1 MATTR
6 LHSGSTGWPERT
18 RVAAVP
24 RLGQIA
30 GMLIGAI
37 ALGGCAAALAPIATV
52 GLGSVVVTGRTP
64 ADIAV
69 SAVTGLD
76 CSLVRLGDGKSY
88 CRRIDPPPP
97 PPAYCTRSL
106 AAVDCWGAP
115 DPFGYY
121 QRGLADGPIDLT
133 AEQEWRRVAPWP
145 GR

>member
-1 MATTR
+1 MTA
-6 LHSGSTGWPERT
+6 LF
-18 RVAAVP
+18 
-24 RLGQIA
+24 RLGQTT

-37 ALGGCAAALAPIATV
+37 ALSGCAAALAPIATV
-52 GLGSVVVTGRTP
+52 GIGSIVVTGRTP

-69 SAVTGLD
+69 SSIIGLD

-88 CRRIDPPPP
+88 CKQIDPPPS

-106 AAVDCWGAP
+106 AAVDCWAAP

-133 AEQEWRRVAPWP
+133 AEQDWRRVAPWP
-145 GR
+145 AR